1 MELLTPRQFCR
12 IYFKIDHLPEE
23 EIQAIENSRGYK
35 SRCSSALAHVLGMS
49 RHTLINSRYRKSLE
63 FEGLSDQAR
72 ATLTLWVIEKRYQE
86 KISQLEASNRQLR
99 FQLRSRGFAT
109 AV

>member
-23 EIQAIENSRGYK
+23 EIQKIENSYGYK
-35 SRCSSALAHVLGMS
+35 SKCSSALAHVLGMS

-86 KISQLEASNRQLR
+86 KISYLEACNRE
-99 FQLRSRGFAT
+99 LRSQLQIRDLA

>member
-1 MELLTPRQFCR
+1 MQLITPRQFCR

-23 EIQAIENSRGYK
+23 DIQQIEKSRGYK
-35 SRCSSALAHVLGMS
+35 SKCSSALAHVLGMS

-86 KISQLEASNRQLR
+86 KISRLEASNRELR
-99 FQLRSRGFAT
+99 YRLQSRGLVAAF
-109 AV
+109 